1 MIKQYCIVTLISL
14 INILSVYSQ
23 PNINQDRYDQ
33 TITDNDIQVP
43 EEIERNFDQLLA
55 DWRVKMKSNTADCNF
70 NSSFDYSYPDTTY
83 INRLYNLPAQMELV
97 YNQIVR
103 SYIDMYSGRR
113 KASVPIFLAKSNYY
127 FPIIEKY
134 LDQYQVPLEL
144 KYLPIIESAF
154 NPTIVSRA
162 GATGLWQFMIGTGR
176 MYDLEINSLVDERRD
191 PVKSSEAAAK
201 YLRDLYNI
209 YNDWILVIAAYN
221 CGPGNVNKAIKRSGG
236 EKDYWRIYNY
246 LPRETRGYV
255 PAFIAATYIMNYP
268 DKHGICAGEY
278 DYIQSI
284 DTVHI
289 TEQISME
296 QIAQTM
302 NISIEDLRDL
312 NPQYKKDIIPGG
324 FKEYVLRLPSIK
336 AVDFISKKE
345 QIYKDR
351 EQYIAHRKVVEP
363 VENTETTTTS
373 SSSSSSSSKGS
384 KIRYKVK
391 RGDNLSSIASKHR
404 VSVNQIK
411 KWNGL
416 KSNRISV
423 GQVLAVGFKP
433 AAKQAKRKKHAQTPV
448 ESTSNTASQST
459 EETNSSSSLLSEYF
473 AQVKE
478 SAENEQPTDSG
489 TNEEPVLSDNEQVQS
504 SNRDDLYVRNTIYH
518 KVRSGE
524 TLDQIAKKYNVS
536 IKNIRSWNKLKNSK
550 LKVGQ
555 RLVIYIPSGS

>member
-1 MIKQYCIVTLISL
+1 MIKQYCIITFISL
-14 INILSVYSQ
+14 INILSIYSQ
-23 PNINQDRYDQ
+23 PNTKQNRYDQ

-43 EEIERNFDQLLA
+43 EELENNFDQLLV
-55 DWRVKMKSNTADCNF
+55 DWRVKMKSTTSDCNF
-70 NSSFDYSYPDTTY
+70 NPSSDYSYPDTTY
-83 INRLYNLPAQMELV
+83 INRIYNLPTRMELV

-103 SYIDMYSGRR
+103 SYIDMYAGRR

-236 EKDYWRIYNY
+236 QKDYWSIYNY

-268 DKHGICAGEY
+268 DQHGICAGEY
-278 DYIQSI
+278 DYVQSI
-284 DTVHI
+284 DTVHV
-289 TEQISME
+289 TEQVNMQ

-302 NISIEDLRDL
+302 NITIEDLRDL
-312 NPQYKKDIIPGG
+312 NPQYKQDIIPGG
-324 FKEYVLRLPSIK
+324 YKEYVLRLPSAK
-336 AVDFISKKE
+336 AVDFISQEE

-351 EQYIAHRKVVEP
+351 EQFLAHRKVVEP
-363 VENTETTTTS
+363 ASENVNSSTITS
-373 SSSSSSSSKGS
+373 GKSVTKV
-384 KIRYKVK
+384 RYKVR
-391 RGDNLSSIASKHR
+391 RGDNLSSIASKYK

-416 KSNRISV
+416 KSNRLNV
-423 GQVLAVGFKP
+423 GQVLAVGMKSVP
-433 AAKQAKRKKHAQTPV
+433 TQVKKKTVNTENNQ
-448 ESTSNTASQST
+448 SSNAVLANQNT
-459 EETNSSSSLLSEYF
+459 EEVSSSSSLLSNYF
-473 AQVKE
+473 AQVRE
-478 SAENEQPTDSG
+478 RA
-489 TNEEPVLSDNEQVQS
+489 DNEKNIKIDDNANNEGSTSLETGDQS
-504 SNRDDLYVRNTIYH
+504 DRDDLYTRNTIYH
-518 KVRSGE
+518 KVRIGE
-524 TLDQIAKKYNVS
+524 TLSQIADKYNVPAKE
-536 IKNIRSWNKLKNSK
+536 IKSWNKLKTTNP
-550 LKVGQ
+550 KVGQ
-555 RLVIYIPSGS
+555 RLVIYLPSVS